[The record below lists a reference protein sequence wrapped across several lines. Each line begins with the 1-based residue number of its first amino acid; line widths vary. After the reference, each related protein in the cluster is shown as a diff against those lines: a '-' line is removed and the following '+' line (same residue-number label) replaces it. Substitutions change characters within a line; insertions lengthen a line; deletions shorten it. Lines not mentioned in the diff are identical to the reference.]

1 MKKIKRLVAI
11 WTLLVSANGALAD
24 DFLMYPQNS
33 FSNNTFAPR
42 GFMQNSEET
51 KMFYGNILQMATFHI
66 GANFLTSRLSGAPSQ
81 NIAADNKKVAM
92 DLGVSVGWNYFEA
105 EDEEI
110 DLGLRLKYLYSKS
123 DYKTHSVGLVGYL
136 HPYTYPIMY
145 NSPIIQPLSF
155 LIGGGYTTS
164 KAPNGTSFNGGY
176 VEAGIALFKYFPLN
190 LDIIYRASFYGKKS
204 GIGAQNTHSV
214 SLMFNIL

>member
-1 MKKIKRLVAI
+1 MKNVKKLVALG
-11 WTLLVSANGALAD
+11 TLCGTIGVNLALAD
-24 DFLMYPQNS
+24 DFIIYPQNN
-33 FSNNTFAPR
+33 FGNNAFAPR

-51 KMFYGNILQMATFHI
+51 KMFYGNILQMATLHI
-66 GANFLTSRLSGAPSQ
+66 GADFLTSRINNNLLGV
-81 NIAADNKKVAM
+81 DNKKVAM

-110 DLGLRLKYLYSKS
+110 DFGLRLKYLYTKS

-136 HPYTYPIMY
+136 HPYTYPIIY
-145 NSPIIQPLSF
+145 NSPVIQPLSF
-155 LIGGGYTTS
+155 LVGGGYTTT
-164 KAPNGTSFNGGY
+164 KAPNGISLNGGY

-204 GIGAQNTHSV
+204 GIGANTTHSV

>member
-1 MKKIKRLVAI
+1 MKKLRKFAFVAVILSAFGANLV
-11 WTLLVSANGALAD
+11 AD
-24 DFLMYPQNS
+24 DFIYYPQGNAWGA
-33 FSNNTFAPR
+33 NNAFAPR

-66 GANFLTSRLSGAPSQ
+66 GANFLTSRLNNALGV
-81 NIAADNKKVAM
+81 DNKKVAM

-110 DLGLRLKYLYSKS
+110 DMGLRLKYLYTKS
-123 DYKTHSVGLVGYL
+123 DYKTHSVGLMAYL

-155 LIGGGYTTS
+155 LLGGGYSNSTS
-164 KAPNGTSFNGGY
+164 PHGASFNGGY

-190 LDIIYRASFYGKKS
+190 LDIIYRATFYGKK
-204 GIGAQNTHSV
+204 GGVGAQTAHSI